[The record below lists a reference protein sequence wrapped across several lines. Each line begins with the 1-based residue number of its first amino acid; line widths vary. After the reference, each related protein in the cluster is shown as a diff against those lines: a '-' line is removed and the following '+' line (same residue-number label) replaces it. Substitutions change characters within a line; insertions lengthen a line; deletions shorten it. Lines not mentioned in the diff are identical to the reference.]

1 MRDYTIGDDRVESTY
16 AAGIVMCILMS
27 AGTFVFGYL
36 IVKKGILNS
45 SCENEEES
53 VEEVRFIKNFGM
65 SFIVISIFSMT
76 AAIIIFLA
84 YQKNSYLTLISDI
97 PGVLVLIII
106 FRILEGTRYYKLK

>member
-1 MRDYTIGDDRVESTY
+1 MEPTY
-16 AAGIVMCILMS
+16 AAGVIMCILMS

-53 VEEVRFIKNFGM
+53 VEEIKFIKNFGM
-65 SFIVISIFSMT
+65 SFIVISVFSMT

-84 YQKNSYLTLISDI
+84 YQKNSYLTLINDI
-97 PGVLVLIII
+97 PEVIILIII
-106 FRILEGTRYYKLK
+106 FRIIDGTRYYKLK